1 MESSTLCAVWTY
13 GDFLDRAT
21 YQKCRKE
28 ERSDW
33 VLKLI
38 QRRQIHQLPQN
49 ADLNTCRTPL
59 NKVNQ
64 FSFTNPLQTF
74 MNLNPYRKTKS
85 WHSIVELLKY
95 LHTKTWYFTI
105 TSQFGQA
112 ATMTLPT
119 WAWNPCSLRI
129 RCHMWTFIVPWS
141 IKELYKS
148 RQDHWQNFFVPT
160 CTAISYG

>member
-1 MESSTLCAVWTY
+1 MMRVPPYVQFEHKETSLIE
-13 GDFLDRAT
+13 
-21 YQKCRKE
+21 QPRKE

-95 LHTKTWYFTI
+95 LHTKAWYFTI

-112 ATMTLPT
+112 ATWWKLYNITNSSKKKLERLPV
-119 WAWNPCSLRI
+119 S
-129 RCHMWTFIVPWS
+129 
-141 IKELYKS
+141 EE
-148 RQDHWQNFFVPT
+148 
-160 CTAISYG
+160 G